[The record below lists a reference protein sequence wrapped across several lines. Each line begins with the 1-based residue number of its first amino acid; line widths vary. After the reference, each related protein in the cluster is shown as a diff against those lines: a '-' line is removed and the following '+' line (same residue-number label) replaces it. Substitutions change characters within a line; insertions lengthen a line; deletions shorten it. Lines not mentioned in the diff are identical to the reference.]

1 MTFFRNV
8 SGLSFIN
15 NQIDVFC
22 ERDATLPLRVSCVVL
37 ALLGIE
43 YDRNVHL

>member
-8 SGLSFIN
+8 SGLSPIN

-22 ERDATLPLRVSCVVL
+22 ERDATLPLCVTKAFVYCIGS
-37 ALLGIE
+37 LGYRI
-43 YDRNVHL
+43 